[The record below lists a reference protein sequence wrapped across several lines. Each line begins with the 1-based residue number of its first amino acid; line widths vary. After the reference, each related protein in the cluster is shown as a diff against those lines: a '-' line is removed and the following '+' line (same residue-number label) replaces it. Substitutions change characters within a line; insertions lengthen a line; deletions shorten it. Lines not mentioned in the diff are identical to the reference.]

1 MIRHLRVRR
10 RNPTVMFSEKKI
22 HSWALREPTCMYLQ
36 QTMSLSWPKSSL
48 TKLCNHEIS
57 PMGTEDVIASSTAS
71 EFEHP
76 KKTYS
81 HEDPC
86 WHPLEITH
94 DLMYSYTCR
103 WNVCMYVCMYVC
115 VSMYVCMYVCMHAC
129 KYVCMYVWM
138 YVCMYECMYAC
149 MHVCMYAWM
158 YVCMHVCAK
167 FCMHDMKLIY
177 IYIQAET
184 KTKATYT
191 EICWVYIKTYLIY
204 I

>member
-103 WNVCMYVCMYVC
+103 WNVCMYVCTYVC
-115 VSMYVCMYVCMHAC
+115 IYVCMYVCMNVCMHA
-129 KYVCMYVWM
+129 CMYVWM
-138 YVCMYECMYAC
+138 YVCMHACMYVLSSAC
-149 MHVCMYAWM
+149 MTWNS
-158 YVCMHVCAK
+158 
-167 FCMHDMKLIY
+167 Y

-184 KTKATYT
+184 KTNATYT